1 MEVVIVSH
9 AILLVFLVWR
19 IINLGDLIE
28 EILKFRQDVKGFQ
41 DLQCELNLAQR
52 GINNRFATEIDRIN
66 FVNAS
71 AAKEKV

>member
-19 IINLGDLIE
+19 IINLGYLIE

-52 GINNRFATEIDRIN
+52 GINNSFATEIDRIN